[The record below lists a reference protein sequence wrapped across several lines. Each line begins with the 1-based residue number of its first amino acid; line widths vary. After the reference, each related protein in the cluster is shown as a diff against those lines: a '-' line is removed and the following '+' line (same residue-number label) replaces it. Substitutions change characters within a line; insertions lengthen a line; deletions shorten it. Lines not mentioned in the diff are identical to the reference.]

1 MELQKSTES
10 ATANPAWIT
19 ELTDAEMEATT
30 GGSTITRRNL
40 NALLEVARVA
50 ANPPLSNANRRRL
63 LNWYRNLSPSDRAV
77 IARLSLLND

>member
-30 GGSTITRRNL
+30 GGLTRKDLRGFL
-40 NALLEVARVA
+40 NVAREI
-50 ANPPLSNANRRRL
+50 ANPPLSTADRRRIER
-63 LNWYRNLSPSDRAV
+63 WYRNLSPSDRAV